1 MEINRGLEM
10 KRPLHV
16 SELNLSLFLM
26 LTFFVLEGKK
36 KKTTWILKIYLEYVA
51 RTQKTTKIVVTKIMQ

>member
-36 KKTTWILKIYLEYVA
+36 KRLHGFKKYI
-51 RTQKTTKIVVTKIMQ
+51 

>member
-1 MEINRGLEM
+1 MEINRGLEI

-26 LTFFVLEGKK
+26 LMFLCWKK
-36 KKTTWILKIYLEYVA
+36 KDYMDFKNIFRICCQNTENH
-51 RTQKTTKIVVTKIMQ
+51 

>member
-1 MEINRGLEM
+1 MEINRGLEI

-26 LTFFVLEGKK
+26 LMFLCWK